1 MVSEPTPAPL
11 ARDRDAQLQWVLCL
25 AAAHQVAQAQQGK
38 FADKDRRHFQSE
50 LLRGVQG
57 LLKSLRWT
65 ERKRAA

>member
-1 MVSEPTPAPL
+1 MLSKPTL
-11 ARDRDAQLQWVLCL
+11 ASLAMHRDARLEWLLCL
-25 AAAHQVAQAQQGK
+25 AAAHQVAQAQQEN

>member
-1 MVSEPTPAPL
+1 MLSKPTLPPL
-11 ARDRDAQLQWVLCL
+11 ATDRDAQLDW
-25 AAAHQVAQAQQGK
+25 AAAHQVCQAQQGK